1 MRTHLVYDLPTRLF
15 HWLFAGLFLTAY
27 LIATFADHKS
37 AAFPIHMLV
46 GAVLCFVV
54 LMRLLWGVVGTR
66 HARFA
71 SFALRP
77 HDAFDYFKSI
87 AAGAKGKIWGGHNPA
102 SSWAAIL
109 MIGLAL
115 SLGITGY
122 LMTAGGDREAL
133 EDVHEVLANV
143 FLAVALLHIAGVA
156 LHVLRYRDGFPLS
169 MIDGRKQLPDG
180 HEAIPGAKAAAGLA
194 MLVLAA
200 GFAAYVAGNYSPAS
214 GTLRVFGQSLQL
226 TEQEREQ
233 DAGHRAA
240 APGAAS
246 DHHDDR

>member
-102 SSWAAIL
+102 SSWARIASRWCAADPP
-109 MIGLAL
+109 LAKRGT
-115 SLGITGY
+115 SRNKDAMSYFRPIAQTD
-122 LMTAGGDREAL
+122 AARPAECAL
-133 EDVHEVLANV
+133 PLIDV
-143 FLAVALLHIAGVA
+143 
-156 LHVLRYRDGFPLS
+156 
-169 MIDGRKQLPDG
+169 
-180 HEAIPGAKAAAGLA
+180 
-194 MLVLAA
+194 
-200 GFAAYVAGNYSPAS
+200 PA
-214 GTLRVFGQSLQL
+214 
-226 TEQEREQ
+226 
-233 DAGHRAA
+233 
-240 APGAAS
+240 
-246 DHHDDR
+246 